1 MLSPTSLMR
10 GRERERSAAAET
22 SVGAAPVDS
31 TETLR
36 IASLT
41 MLFAVQVIV
50 PLNFQLDL
58 GHRLDFVRKPRGID
72 ELGIDLGEI
81 HEGKVEPGEFLDRKA
96 KALLLLGSAPGLAE
110 LNSSLLLQDAAEL
123 AFKAAIGRSPGLAD
137 SEKARRTVSAD
148 LVAEARSEEHTSEL
162 QSLMRISYAVF
173 CLKKKIR
180 NILQDNQY

>member
-1 MLSPTSLMR
+1 MIRRTPRSTRTDTLFPYTTLFLS
-10 GRERERSAAAET
+10 
-22 SVGAAPVDS
+22 
-31 TETLR
+31 
-36 IASLT
+36 

-50 PLNFQLDL
+50 PRNFQLDL

-81 HEGKVEPGEFLDRKA
+81 HEVKVEPGEFLDRKA

-148 LVAEARSEEHTSEL
+148 LVAEAH
-162 QSLMRISYAVF
+162 
-173 CLKKKIR
+173 KIGR
-180 NILQDNQY
+180 ESCRERVCQYC

>member
-22 SVGAAPVDS
+22 SVGAAPVDA

-36 IASLT
+36 ITSLT

-50 PLNFQLDL
+50 PPNFQLDL

-96 KALLLLGSAPGLAE
+96 QALLLLGSVLGLAE
-110 LNSSLLLQDAAEL
+110 LKSSLQ
-123 AFKAAIGRSPGLAD
+123 IG
-137 SEKARRTVSAD
+137 SAH
-148 LVAEARSEEHTSEL
+148 V
-162 QSLMRISYAVF
+162 
-173 CLKKKIR
+173 
-180 NILQDNQY
+180 

>member
-58 GHRLDFVRKPRGID
+58 GNRLDFVRKPRGID
-72 ELGIDLGEI
+72 QLGIALCSI
-81 HEGKVEPGEFLDRKA
+81 HAGKVKPGAFLEPKHKA
-96 KALLLLGSAPGLAE
+96 MP
-110 LNSSLLLQDAAEL
+110 
-123 AFKAAIGRSPGLAD
+123 
-137 SEKARRTVSAD
+137 
-148 LVAEARSEEHTSEL
+148 
-162 QSLMRISYAVF
+162 
-173 CLKKKIR
+173 
-180 NILQDNQY
+180 

>member
-1 MLSPTSLMR
+1 MR
-10 GRERERSAAAET
+10 SQCCDGRIYCCISVFFFFKQKTAYEMRISDWSSDVCSSDLAAAET

-58 GHRLDFVRKPRGID
+58 GHRLDFVRKPRGLD

-81 HEGKVEPGEFLDRKA
+81 HEGKDRQ
-96 KALLLLGSAPGLAE
+96 STR
-110 LNSSLLLQDAAEL
+110 LNSS
-123 AFKAAIGRSPGLAD
+123 
-137 SEKARRTVSAD
+137 
-148 LVAEARSEEHTSEL
+148 H
-162 QSLMRISYAVF
+162 
-173 CLKKKIR
+173 
-180 NILQDNQY
+180 

>member
-1 MLSPTSLMR
+1 
-10 GRERERSAAAET
+10 
-22 SVGAAPVDS
+22 
-31 TETLR
+31 
-36 IASLT
+36 

-123 AFKAAIGRSPGLAD
+123 AFKA
-137 SEKARRTVSAD
+137 
-148 LVAEARSEEHTSEL
+148 RSEERRVGKEWVSTCRFRWSP
-162 QSLMRISYAVF
+162 
-173 CLKKKIR
+173 
-180 NILQDNQY
+180 DN

>member
-96 KALLLLGSAPGLAE
+96 TALL
-110 LNSSLLLQDAAEL
+110 
-123 AFKAAIGRSPGLAD
+123 
-137 SEKARRTVSAD
+137 
-148 LVAEARSEEHTSEL
+148 RSEE
-162 QSLMRISYAVF
+162 RRVG
-173 CLKKKIR
+173 KKGVR
-180 NILQDNQY
+180 TFRYRG